1 MDPLN
6 TFLLIVAIVFAFILL
21 VAVLK
26 TLFTVRTYTAGV
38 VERFGKF
45 NRILRPGLHI
55 LVPFAERAFIVDLQ
69 VKQAQ
74 FSVETKTHDNVFV
87 QIPVS
92 VQYQVLEDRIFDAF
106 YKLSSPQKQ
115 IESFVFN
122 SILGHVPKL
131 TLDETFE
138 QQSGISVAVKTELDS
153 IMSSFGFNILTALV
167 TDIIPDVKVKT
178 AMNDINAAQR
188 AQVAAQARGEA
199 EKTLKVKQAEAE
211 AASKALQGQGIAAE
225 RQAIIDGLRNSIEHF
240 REAVP
245 GATAEDVMALVLL
258 TQYFDTLKD
267 VGTRAGTNT
276 LFLPSNPGA
285 ASDFL
290 TQILVGLRGSNQN
303 GAVLTPAPRSAV
315 PIPAPIT

>member
-6 TFLLIVAIVFAFILL
+6 TFLLIVAVIFALIMLI
-21 VAVLK
+21 AVLK

-45 NRILRPGLHI
+45 NRILRPGLHV
-55 LVPFAERAFIVDLQ
+55 LVPFAERAFLVDLQ

-74 FSVETKTHDNVFV
+74 FSVETKTRDNVFV

-92 VQYQVLEDRIFDAF
+92 VQYQVLDDKIYDAF
-106 YKLSSPQKQ
+106 YKLSAPQKQ

-131 TLDETFE
+131 SLDETFE

-153 IMSSFGFNILTALV
+153 IMSGFGFNILTALV

-199 EKTLKVKQAEAE
+199 DKILKVKQAEAE

-290 TQILVGLRGSNQN
+290 TQILAGLRGGSAN
-303 GAVLTPAPRSAV
+303 GPAAQRAVQPPPSVT
-315 PIPAPIT
+315 T